1 MEKVSILF
9 LMAKDLQKDD
19 YVPIQIEL
27 RHLIGEN
34 CLSKMDSFIN
44 YLRKPE
50 NLKGLKL
57 YQANSIEGAPNI
69 TKISEFVKDFFKE
82 NNVSPDAGIEYRYL
96 YLNSEGMNSP
106 VTIPGFTLRVS

>member
-27 RHLIGEN
+27 RHLEGEN

-50 NLKGLKL
+50 NLKGLKI

-69 TKISEFVKDFFKE
+69 KKISEFVTDFFKE
-82 NNVSPDAGIEYRYL
+82 ANVSPDVNVEYRYV

-106 VTIPGFTLRVS
+106 VTIPGFTLRLA